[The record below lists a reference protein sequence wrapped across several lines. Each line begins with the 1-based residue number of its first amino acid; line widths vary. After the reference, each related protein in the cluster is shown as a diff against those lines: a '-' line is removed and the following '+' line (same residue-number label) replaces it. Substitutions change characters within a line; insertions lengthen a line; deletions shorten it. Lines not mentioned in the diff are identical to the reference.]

1 MRIFKF
7 GGASTKDAAAVKNM
21 ANIIKESREEG
32 EKLIIVI
39 SAMGKITNA
48 LEQLVN
54 SYFYKKD
61 GMLADYSSVK
71 EYHLQILNALFDD
84 KNHQVFSRFDTV
96 MSELFGY
103 IHKETRREYDE
114 EYDKIVP
121 YGELLST
128 IIVSA
133 YLNAIGIT
141 NRWVDARNLIHTD
154 SMFRDARIDWIQTTW
169 KVKGF
174 FDSPKNEDSLFV
186 TQGFIGQDFD
196 NNTTTLGREG
206 SDFTAA
212 ILAHCLNAKDVTIWK
227 DVPGLLNCD
236 PRYFKDPILLK
247 TISYAEAIEL
257 TYYGASIIHPKT
269 IKPLQNKNIPL
280 RVKSF
285 VDYKADGSLVSDK
298 YTKEDKVPCFILK
311 QNQAIISIAS
321 TDFSF
326 IAVDHL
332 HNIFGIFNK
341 YAVKIRLMQNSAISF
356 SVCVDYDEMRLK
368 RIIDELKGTYSVKY
382 NTKLEL
388 ITIRHYDDDVIN
400 KMVKNKKVLMEQRS
414 RLTAQIVFSA

>member
-7 GGASTKDAAAVKNM
+7 GGASVRDAKSVKNT
-21 ANIIKESREEG
+21 ANIIKQSIEHG
-32 EKLIIVI
+32 GKLIVVI

-48 LEQLVN
+48 LEKLVD
-54 SYFYKKD
+54 SYFYRKD
-61 GMLADYSSVK
+61 EMISDYNAIK
-71 EYHLQILNALFDD
+71 EYHSQILGDLLED
-84 KNHQVFSRFDTV
+84 KNHQVFNRFNTV
-96 MSELFGY
+96 LSELFGY
-103 IHKETRREYDE
+103 IHKETRGEYDE

-121 YGELLST
+121 YGEILST
-128 IIVSA
+128 IIVST
-133 YLNAIGIT
+133 YMNSVGLN

-154 SMFRDARIDWIQTTW
+154 SMFRDARIDWVQTTW
-169 KVKGF
+169 KIKGF

-236 PRYFKDPILLK
+236 PRYFPNPVLLK

-269 IKPLQNKNIPL
+269 IKPLQNKSIPL
-280 RVKSF
+280 KVRSF
-285 VDYKADGSLVSDK
+285 IDYTADGSLISDK
-298 YTKEDKVPCFILK
+298 YTKDDKVPCFILK
-311 QNQAIISIAS
+311 QDQAIISIAS

-332 HNIFGIFNK
+332 HSIFGVFNR

-368 RIIDELKGTYSVKY
+368 KIIDELNEVYSVKY
-382 NTKLEL
+382 NTGLEL
-388 ITIRHYDDDVIN
+388 ITIRHYNEEIIGN
-400 KMVKNKKVLMEQRS
+400 MIKGKKVLMEQRS
-414 RLTAQIVFSA
+414 RMTAQVVIKP